1 METSPAQSAPSG
13 LGAVLAGYPGGG
25 AGFDEL
31 VDAHG
36 EVRPHWRTFVEGLDG
51 IGSEDF
57 LARWNVAKDL
67 IRENGVTYNVY
78 GDPRGLDRP
87 WQLDPVPFL
96 ISPQETE
103 RLEAGLIQ
111 RGRLLEAIL
120 ADVYG
125 PQKVLLRGILPPEL
139 VFANPSFLRPCHG
152 IRLPGE
158 RFLHLIGVDIGRG
171 PGGEFRVLNDRT
183 QAPSGAGYALEN
195 RIVLGRML
203 PEVFRACHVQR
214 LAMFFATLRDTLRTL
229 APHNR
234 DQPRTVLLTPGPY
247 NETYFEHAYLARY
260 LGYILA
266 EGGDL
271 TVRDQKLYL
280 KLLDG
285 LQPVDI
291 VLRRLDDDFCD
302 PLELRGDSFLGIP
315 GLVQAVRTGNV
326 VVANALGSGFA
337 EAPALQPFLAGLCRH
352 LLGEEL
358 AIQTVETHWCGDP
371 VELDYVL
378 SHLDECVIKASFPSM
393 RLAPIFPSDL
403 ERAKRQEVI
412 ERLRARPWAYVGQ
425 RRLDLSTVPVL
436 TDSGFSPRKVV
447 FRTYLAASEKTFC
460 MMPGGL
466 TRVTSG
472 SETMITSLQHGGGSK
487 DTWWLTEGDV
497 SDFTLLGRGNGSSVL
512 SRGGND
518 LPSRAADNLFWL
530 GRYVQRAEDLVR
542 LIRGILIRLTEKSG
556 LADVPELPLLLG
568 ALTHLSQSFPGFV
581 GEGAEHRLAAPEEEL
596 ESLLFDD
603 ERIGSLAYNVQ
614 SIHRAAFSVRD
625 RVSLDMW
632 RILGNLSERTST
644 RPDDP
649 TNLVATLDLLGD
661 LVITLA
667 AFGGMATESM
677 TRGHGWRFL
686 DMGRRL
692 ERAWHT
698 VGLLRWT
705 LCQSGPWEPNL
716 LEALL
721 EIADSSM
728 TYRRRYLGGI
738 VAAPVLD
745 MLVADET
752 NPRSIVSQL
761 VALRENVEQLPQS
774 DDQAG
779 RSLEQ
784 RLALR
789 LLTTVQLADV
799 QQLAVQD
806 GNGRRLELGAFLKN
820 LYEELPQLSDAIS
833 HHYLSHLQ
841 VSRQLAGGS

>member
-13 LGAVLAGYPGGG
+13 LGAVLTGYPGGG

-51 IGSEDF
+51 IGSDEF
-57 LARWNVAKDL
+57 LARWHVAKDL

-96 ISPQETE
+96 ISPQESD

-120 ADVYG
+120 GDVYG

-183 QAPSGAGYALEN
+183 QAPSGAGYTLEN

-358 AIQTVETHWCGDP
+358 AIPTVETHWCGDP
-371 VELDYVL
+371 MELDYVL
-378 SHLDECVIKASFPSM
+378 GHLDECVIKASFPSM

-403 ERAKRQEVI
+403 ERAKRQELI

-436 TDSGFSPRKVV
+436 GESGFVPRKVV
-447 FRTYLAASEKTFC
+447 FRTYLAASERSFC

-466 TRVTSG
+466 TRVTGG

-487 DTWWLTEGDV
+487 DTWMLTEGDV
-497 SDFTLLGRGNGSSVL
+497 SDFTLLGRGDGSSVL

-542 LIRGILIRLTEKSG
+542 LLRGILVRLTEKAG
-556 LADVPELPLLLG
+556 VADVPELPLLLG
-568 ALTHLSQSFPGFV
+568 ALTHLTQSFPGFV
-581 GEGAEHRLAAPEEEL
+581 GDGAEHRLAAPEEEV
-596 ESLLFDD
+596 ESLLFDG

-632 RILGNLSERTST
+632 RILGNLSERTGA

-705 LCQSGPWEPNL
+705 LCQTGPWEPNL

-738 VAAPVLD
+738 VAAPVIDL
-745 MLVADET
+745 LLADET

-761 VALRENVEQLPQS
+761 VSLRDVVEQLPHS

-784 RLALR
+784 RLSLQ
-789 LLTTVQLADV
+789 LQTTVQLADV
-799 QQLAVQD
+799 QQLASQD
-806 GNGRRLELGAFLKN
+806 GNGRRPDLGAFLKS

-841 VSRQLAGGS
+841 VSRQLAGGQ